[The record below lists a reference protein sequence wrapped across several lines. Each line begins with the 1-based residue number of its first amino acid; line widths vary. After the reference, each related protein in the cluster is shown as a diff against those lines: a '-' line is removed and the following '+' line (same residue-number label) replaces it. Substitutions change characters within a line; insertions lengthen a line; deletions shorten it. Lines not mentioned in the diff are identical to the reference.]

1 MHRYF
6 ITTVAI
12 ALAALPLSAQT
23 DTQSQDGEIETR
35 GIVAG
40 FFDSASGT
48 KINFSEFKL
57 PPLSQLFA
65 NASTN
70 PSVEMIQREEDLQR
84 ELIKKEKRSLLEFFS
99 VHANYTYGIMD
110 NYGSNSTVTSPIYY
124 QYMGSKQNYW
134 NVGASFQMHLD
145 EGFDYRGRIRRQQLA
160 AEKVRMEKEKA
171 FEELKQKIATLYVR
185 ITNKIIALKTA
196 GENAAAYKGAGL
208 LTDQEFKQGDVTVR
222 DLAETKRW
230 ENEAVGNY
238 QTLQAEI
245 EIDLLILEILTN
257 TPIITN
263 ATSEVHLNTED

>member
-1 MHRYF
+1 MHKRF
-6 ITTVAI
+6 ITSVTI
-12 ALAALPLSAQT
+12 ALATLPLLAQT
-23 DTQSQDGEIETR
+23 ETKTSGGDIETH

-40 FFDSASGT
+40 FFDSAHGS

-57 PPLSQLFA
+57 PPLSELFA
-65 NASTN
+65 NARTN
-70 PSVEMIQREEDLQR
+70 PSVEMIAREEQIQR
-84 ELIKKEKRSLLEFFS
+84 ELVKKEKRSLLEFFS

-124 QYMGSKQNYW
+124 QYMGSKQHYW
-134 NVGASFQMHLD
+134 NVGANFKMQLD
-145 EGFDYRGRIRRQQLA
+145 EGFDYRGRIRRQKLA
-160 AEKVRMEKEKA
+160 AEKARMEKEKA
-171 FEELKQKIATLYVR
+171 FEELKQKIATLYVH

-208 LTDQEFKQGDVTVR
+208 LTNQEFKIGDVTVR

-230 ENEAVGNY
+230 ENEAVGSY

-245 EIDLLILEILTN
+245 EEEILILEIITN

-263 ATSEVHLNTED
+263 ATSEVHLDE